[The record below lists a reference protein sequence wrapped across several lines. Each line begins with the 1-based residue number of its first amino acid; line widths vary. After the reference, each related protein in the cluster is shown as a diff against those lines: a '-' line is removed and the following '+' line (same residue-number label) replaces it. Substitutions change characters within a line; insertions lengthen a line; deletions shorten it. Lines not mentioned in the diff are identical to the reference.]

1 MAKCIICDRRPAA
14 NERGWCATCT
24 AQIEADQRRRSNGGE
39 PVKYLHYRGNV
50 VGLFPN
56 GNGAL
61 EARLLP
67 TKSLGRIPKKHTIDL
82 DRYCEGYTREQVKR
96 FKATILKLALV

>member
-39 PVKYLHYRGNV
+39 PVKYLHYRGHV

-67 TKSLGRIPKKHTIDL
+67 TKSLGSIPKEHTIDL
-82 DRYCEGYTREQVKR
+82 DRYCDGFSRDQIKR

>member
-14 NERGWCATCT
+14 NERGYCTNCA
-24 AQIEADQRRRSNGGE
+24 AKIEAEQRSRSNGGE

-67 TKSLGRIPKKHTIDL
+67 TKSLGSIPKKHTIDL
-82 DRYCEGYTREQVKR
+82 DRYCDGFSRAQIKR
-96 FKATILKLALV
+96 FKATVLKLALV